1 MIQLST
7 AVLAEEGG
15 EGPQLG
21 TETEGGEEAEQAEG
35 TEVAEGRE
43 AEVANK
49 VQGEEEEEEES
60 AAEVEEVRNFSP
72 LLQFFFIKRMKIIK
86 STEIMIFCALCDQDK
101 DG

>member
-15 EGPQLG
+15 EGPQLA

-35 TEVAEGRE
+35 TEVTEGRE

-49 VQGEEEEEEES
+49 VQGEEEEEEG